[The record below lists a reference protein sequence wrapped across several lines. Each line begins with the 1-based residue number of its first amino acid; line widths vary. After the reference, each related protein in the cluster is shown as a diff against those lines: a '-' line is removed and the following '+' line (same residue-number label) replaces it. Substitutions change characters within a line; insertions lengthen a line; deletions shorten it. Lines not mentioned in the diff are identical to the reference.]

1 MQETVTARTREEVR
15 ILMMKLI
22 VFSEQFQADGKRF
35 MSIIII
41 RFTIDLSGV
50 SSDYPHFS
58 DKNIEAKKI
67 KYLSDY

>member
-35 MSIIII
+35 MSIII
-41 RFTIDLSGV
+41 RFTIALSGV